1 MLVIQQHIHK
11 PEFAKRLTDM
21 IDSVV
26 TCKLPKSVL
35 DLPDQPNPYPVFAS
49 EAYPEDSRVVRDA
62 ARIARYLNHKHTFTC
77 WKYKNC
83 AKCRLAYKRQLSLL
97 TYFTEIHRDPSKE
110 ECVPVRKLPGSPGN
124 ELISEPPPRIR
135 GNPFVGGGD
144 PRCIVKGLA
153 RENEMEQKQVE
164 RNDLTTSCCRCN
176 SSIQPMI
183 TPF

>member
-1 MLVIQQHIHK
+1 MKTSTSVHTDVLPQHTVSLKIKKNKSLHMHAQAFGNWDMLVIQQHIHK

-49 EAYPEDSRVVRDA
+49 EAYPAEPDVVKNA
-62 ARIARYLNHKHTFTC
+62 ARIARYLHNHKHTFTC

-83 AKCRLAYKRQLSLL
+83 AKCRLAYRQLSLL

-110 ECVPVRKLPGSPGN
+110 ECVPVRKLPGSVPGN
-124 ELISEPPPRIR
+124 ELISDPPLI
-135 GNPFVGGGD
+135 
-144 PRCIVKGLA
+144 KGKSL
-153 RENEMEQKQVE
+153 
-164 RNDLTTSCCRCN
+164 CR
-176 SSIQPMI
+176 SW
-183 TPF
+183 